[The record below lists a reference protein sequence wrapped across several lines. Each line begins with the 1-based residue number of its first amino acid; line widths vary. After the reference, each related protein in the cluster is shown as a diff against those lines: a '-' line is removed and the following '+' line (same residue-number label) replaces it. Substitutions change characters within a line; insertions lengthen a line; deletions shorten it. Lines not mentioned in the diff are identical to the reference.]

1 MNNSDQRFGVEEI
14 RRIREED
21 DIRYQGMTHEEITRD
36 IHERA
41 NEAKKIMDRIRRE
54 QGARQVM

>member
-1 MNNSDQRFGVEEI
+1 MSNSDQRFGVEEI
-14 RRIREED
+14 RRVRD
-21 DIRYQGMTHEEITRD
+21 DDDARYQGLTHEEITKD

-54 QGARQVM
+54 QGTRQVV